1 MSASPTSNPNSD
13 TGLASHIASG
23 IAALVPP
30 ITGIIFYFIEKK
42 DTLARHWAVQSIFFG
57 GTWIALWI
65 AYFILGTIIFFHIP
79 FLNVLY
85 GLLAWLLLQ
94 LGGFVLWILG
104 LINAFQAKRWEYPII
119 SEQCKKLFPKLV
131 P

>member
-1 MSASPTSNPNSD
+1 MSGSPASNPSSD

-23 IAALVPP
+23 LAALFPP

-42 DTLARHWAVQSIFFG
+42 DSLARHWAVQSIFFG
-57 GTWIALWI
+57 CTAFLVSVAIN
-65 AYFILGTIIFFHIP
+65 ILTVFFSVVHLGGIF
-79 FLNVLY
+79 
-85 GLLAWLLLQ
+85 LLLGW
-94 LGGFVLWILG
+94 LWSVVCFVLWVLG

-119 SEQCKKLFPKLV
+119 SQQCKKLFPKLV

>member
-1 MSASPTSNPNSD
+1 MSGSPTSNPSSD

-42 DTLARHWAVQSIFFG
+42 DSLARHWAVQSIFFG
-57 GTWIALWI
+57 CTSFVVSVAIN
-65 AYFILGTIIFFHIP
+65 ILTVVFSVVHLGGIF
-79 FLNVLY
+79 
-85 GLLAWLLLQ
+85 LLLGWVWS
-94 LGGFVLWILG
+94 LVCFVLWVLG
-104 LINAFQAKRWEYPII
+104 LVNAFQGKRWEYPYI
-119 SEQCKKLFPKLV
+119 SAQCKKLFPKLV

>member
-1 MSASPTSNPNSD
+1 MSSSPTSNPNSD

-30 ITGIIFYFIEKK
+30 FTGLIFYFIEKK
-42 DTLARHWAVQSIFFG
+42 DSLARHWAVQSIFFG
-57 GTWIALWI
+57 CAWIAVWI
-65 AYFILGTIIFFHIP
+65 AYWIVAAILVHIPILGGV
-79 FLNVLY
+79 VLALVY
-85 GLLAWLLLQ
+85 FVLLI
-94 LGGFVLWILG
+94 GGFVLWLLG
-104 LINAFQAKRWEYPII
+104 VINAFQAKRWEYPIV